1 MLQHIMQIS
10 FDYGGKT
17 AIGGCL
23 SQEDMIGIK
32 LVFDF
37 CEKPAG
43 IKNAPYE
50 AILITLPKHR
60 GNETPASSLNGSA
73 GWRLFQAHSTS
84 N

>member
-1 MLQHIMQIS
+1 MLQHIMQIT
-10 FDYGGKT
+10 FDYGCKT
-17 AIGGCL
+17 TMGGCV

-37 CEKPAG
+37 CLKPAG

-60 GNETPASSLNGSA
+60 SNEIPASFLNGSA